1 MSKELTNV
9 YKMLGVFLIILSILA
24 AVYAYSE
31 FKTLK
36 YIGLAPQNTITIS
49 GEGKVDATPDIA
61 KVVVTV
67 RENAKTAKEAQEK
80 AVKKWTA
87 AKAAITAMGVAEKDI
102 KTLSYTTQP
111 RYYYPANGKMT
122 IDGYDAVQTTEIKVR
137 DIDNAGKVLE
147 AVAAAGINEVSGPD
161 FTVDDMTALNEEARE
176 EAINDAKAKA
186 EKLADQLGV
195 DLVRIVSF
203 SENGNGG
210 YMPYMAR
217 EGAMNMSMDA
227 VKVSAAPS
235 LDPGTNEI
243 NSNVTITFE
252 IK

>member
-1 MSKELTNV
+1 MSKELSNL

-36 YIGLAPQNTITIS
+36 YIGLAPQNIITIS

-61 KVVVTV
+61 KIVVTV

-87 AKAAITAMGVAEKDI
+87 AKTAITAMGVAEKDI

-111 RYYYPANGKMT
+111 RYYYPTNGKMM

-217 EGAMNMSMDA
+217 EGVMSMSMDA

>member
-1 MSKELTNV
+1 MSKELSNL

-61 KVVVTV
+61 KVIVTV
-67 RENAKTAKEAQEK
+67 RENAKTAKEAQDK
-80 AVKKWTA
+80 VVKKWATA
-87 AKAAITAMGVAEKDI
+87 KSAISAANIDDKDI
-102 KTLSYTTQP
+102 KTISYTTQP
-111 RYYYPANGKMT
+111 RYYYPANGKMM

-137 DIDNAGKVLE
+137 NVDNTGKVLE
-147 AVAAAGINEVSGPD
+147 VIAAAGINEVSGPD
-161 FTVDDMTALNEEARE
+161 FTVDDMTVLKDEARE
-176 EAINDAKAKA
+176 KAINDAKVKA
-186 EKLADQLGV
+186 QKLADQLGV

-203 SENGNGG
+203 SEGGNSG

-217 EGAMNMSMDA
+217 AEMSGMPMSSSKMDL
-227 VKVSAAPS
+227 APS

-243 NSNVTITFE
+243 NSTVTITFE

>member
-1 MSKELTNV
+1 
-9 YKMLGVFLIILSILA
+9 MLGVFLIILSILA

-61 KVVVTV
+61 KVIVTV
-67 RENAKTAKEAQEK
+67 RESGKTAKEAQDK
-80 AVKKWTA
+80 VVKKWTA
-87 AKAAITAMGVAEKDI
+87 AKTAISSMGVEDKDV
-102 KTLSYTTQP
+102 KTISYTTQP
-111 RYYYPANGKMT
+111 RYYYPANSKMM
-122 IDGYDAVQTTEIKVR
+122 IDGYDAVQTTEVKVR
-137 DIDNAGKVLE
+137 NIDNTGKLLE
-147 AVAAAGINEVSGPD
+147 VVAAAGINEVSGPD
-161 FTVDDMTALNEEARE
+161 FTVDDMTALKEEARE

-203 SENGNGG
+203 SEGGDSG

-217 EGAMNMSMDA
+217 AESVSMGA
-227 VKVSAAPS
+227 VKIVTAPS

>member
-1 MSKELTNV
+1 
-9 YKMLGVFLIILSILA
+9 MLGVFLIILSILA

-87 AKAAITAMGVAEKDI
+87 AKTAITAMGVEEKDI

-111 RYYYPANGKMT
+111 RYYYPTNGKMM

-203 SENGNGG
+203 SEGSNGG